1 MSVSASTPEPM
12 NRTLAHFLGWGSL
25 FIGGVLVAMV
35 MLVPPALELHYAQW
49 ERDWIQACARTQ
61 QEQVESY
68 EQFASAL
75 ASNDPVLLQRLAH
88 HHLRLKPV
96 NAELVRLTDDQ
107 LAFAFHTGQA
117 STSSQSAGSTAS
129 DSNSKAPLIEQWL
142 HKSYPVVGIDHPAYE
157 PPDHMAIRLA
167 TGPKRLILLALGGMF
182 LLCGLMLPGP
192 APIITANTEE
202 DDNHDDDDD
211 GEFVHAVIDDSDDDD
226 DDDQQPAPLH
236 RVV

>member
-1 MSVSASTPEPM
+1 M

-61 QEQVESY
+61 QEQVEAY

-96 NAELVRLTDDQ
+96 NAELVKLSNDQ
-107 LAFAFHTGQA
+107 LAFAFNTGEAAAA
-117 STSSQSAGSTAS
+117 STPAGPMA
-129 DSNSKAPLIEQWL
+129 SNSKAPLVEQWL
-142 HKSYPVVGIDHPAYE
+142 HKSYPVVGVDHPHYE

-182 LLCGLMLPGP
+182 LLCGLILPGSAP
-192 APIITANTEE
+192 AIATTTETG
-202 DDNHDDDDD
+202 DDDTDDDDD
-211 GEFVHAVIDDSDDDD
+211 GEFVTAEIDDEEAEKEM
-226 DDDQQPAPLH
+226 PVMPWH
-236 RVV
+236 RAA